1 MKRSKTPAAALLVA
15 ASLAAA
21 PLVATPALADQGVT
35 DDEVVVGSVSDLSG
49 IFAAFG
55 APAVATAQMHFDTVN
70 AAGGIHGRKIRFV
83 VEDMG
88 YQMPKAMQAY
98 NKLVNRDRVFAMLL
112 SVGTPMNIAGL
123 KLMTPKNVLN
133 LTPLSA
139 ARQLLDEPIR
149 LRFVATASYYEQM
162 RLAAAYMAGTYG
174 VANACSMY
182 IPSDFGKE
190 IQEAIRDEADA
201 NAALSYVAETT
212 HKPDEADF
220 VGALQKLNAEGCEL
234 IALALGV
241 RQVITVAGT
250 AKKLGLAHLRFLGSA
265 GAFHTVLA
273 AVPGG
278 VTEGL
283 YAAAG
288 WVDLAARADEPEPA
302 AFIAAYQEKFG
313 EFPGTAALIGYI
325 GATGFTRAL
334 EQAGRDLTVDSF
346 VDAMESLDYYDGLT
360 DNRVSYSPDDHVG
373 AEATILSVVEGGR
386 WKEVARLK

>member
-1 MKRSKTPAAALLVA
+1 MKHRTTRAAACFAAAGLAAAALVA
-15 ASLAAA
+15 A
-21 PLVATPALADQGVT
+21 PALADQGVT

-55 APAVATAQMHFDTVN
+55 APAVATAQMHFDAVN
-70 AAGGIHGRKIRFV
+70 ADGGIHGRKIRFV

-88 YQMPKAMQAY
+88 YQMPKAVQAY
-98 NKLVNRDRVFAMLL
+98 NKLLNRDRVFAMLL

-123 KLMTPKNVLN
+123 ELMTPKNVFN

-149 LRFVATASYYEQM
+149 LRFMGSASYYEQV
-162 RLAAAYMAGTYG
+162 RLGAAYMAGTYG
-174 VANACSMY
+174 VSRACTMY
-182 IPSDFGKE
+182 IPSDFGIE
-190 IQEAIRDEADA
+190 IQEAIRDEAEA
-201 NAALSYVAETT
+201 NAALTYVAETT
-212 HKPDEADF
+212 HKHDEADF

-234 IALALGV
+234 IGVALGV

-250 AKKLGLAHLRFLGSA
+250 AKKLGLDHLRLLGSSA
-265 GAFHTVLA
+265 SFHTVLA

-283 YAAAG
+283 FAAAG
-288 WVDLAARADEPEPA
+288 WVDLASRADAPDPA
-302 AFIAAYQEKFG
+302 AFIAAYNEKFG
-313 EFPGTAALIGYI
+313 EFPGTAALIGYV
-325 GATGFTRAL
+325 GATGLTRAL
-334 EQAGRDLTVDSF
+334 EKAGRNLTVDSF
-346 VDAMESLDYYDGLT
+346 LTAMESLDYYDGLT
-360 DNRVSYSPDDHVG
+360 DNRVSYSAKDHVG